1 MGTEQMIAIGIDVGS
16 SGTKAVLFDGTA
28 YDGVEIPTGW
38 NPKEAGEKAYREL
51 LSRGGGLQPAAV
63 IGTGYGR
70 ISLPFI
76 DRKVTEITCHAR
88 GAVHLF
94 PGTRLVLDIG
104 GQDSKVIAVDDEG
117 RVGDF
122 VMNDKCAAGTGRFL
136 QVMTGVL
143 DVTLGEL
150 GALAA
155 DGAPVEVSSMCA
167 VFAESEIIGLLA
179 RGVDKRS
186 IAAGIVDSIARR
198 VQGLVQRLHVGGEV
212 TFTGGLARNPD
223 ICRLISKKLG
233 YELNVPEKPHMTGGL
248 GAALLGYDG
257 LRQGA

>member
-1 MGTEQMIAIGIDVGS
+1 MIAIGIDVGS
-16 SGTKAVLFDGTA
+16 TGTKAVLFDGTA
-28 YDGVEIPTGW
+28 YDGMEIPTGW

-51 LSRGGGLQPAAV
+51 MSRAGGEQQQPAVV

-76 DRKVTEITCHAR
+76 DRKVTEISCHAR

-94 PGTRLVLDIG
+94 PGTKLVLDIG

-143 DVTLGEL
+143 DVTLDEL

-155 DGAPVEVSSMCA
+155 DAAPVEVSSMCA

-198 VQGLVQRLHVGGEV
+198 VQSLVQRLHVEGEV

-223 ICRLISKKLG
+223 ICRLISKRLG
-233 YELNVPEKPHMTGGL
+233 LELNVPEKPHMAGAL

-257 LRQGA
+257 LRTRSLK